1 MATPAEI
8 VARWDARL
16 KREAAVKEAKR
27 RAAGPANDNDPRAPD
42 GYIDIGDGQSM
53 AYWLPEDAKPR
64 DTA

>member
-16 KREAAVKEAKR
+16 RREAAVKEAKR
-27 RAAGPANDNDPRAPD
+27 RAAGPANDNDPRKPD
-42 GYIDIGDGQSM
+42 GYIEVDGQKM
-53 AYWLPEDAKPR
+53 PYWLPEDAKPR